1 MDQKYIRNFAILA
14 HIDHGKSTLA
24 DRFLDLTGAVEKRK
38 MQDQMLDTMSIERER
53 GITIKMQPVRM
64 VYRPSTDNLKRITN
78 SKISGSGG
86 HESSVMSHQLSNSEY
101 ILNLIDTPGH
111 VDFGYEVSRSLAA
124 VEGAI
129 LLVDATKGVQ
139 AQTLANLEQA
149 LMQGLVIIP
158 AVNKI
163 DLPHARPEEAAEEIS
178 KILGIAQSEILYISG
193 KTGKGV
199 PELLEKVVTMVPPP
213 KGDPKG
219 PLKALIFDSSY
230 DSYKGVV
237 ANIRVMDGSVKAHEV
252 VRFMM
257 ADAMSEVI
265 EAGVFRPQ
273 FESKDILETGEI
285 GYIATG
291 LKEINKVRVGD
302 TVTHESERAQGALVG
317 YKEPQR
323 VVFASFFPQSADGF
337 DMLRD
342 AFSKLRLNDASFYF
356 EPEQSDALG
365 RGFRCGFLGVLHLDI
380 IRERLSREYGIVPL
394 ITAPSVSYRIT
405 TRNQE
410 EYVIYSPSQIRDAGE
425 VLVISEPYAKV
436 EILTSAEYLGQVM
449 QLLNESRGISKETQY
464 VTAEKVLLRYEVPLA
479 EVVVDFYDRLKSA
492 TSGYASLNYEL
503 IGFVP
508 NDLVKMDV
516 LVAGDIVEP
525 FAQIV
530 PRADAVRRGKA
541 LVAKLKEVL
550 PRQLFAV
557 SIQAAIGGK
566 IIARED
572 ISAMRKDV
580 TGYLYGGDY
589 SRKKKLLEKQ
599 KKGKQKMKA
608 MGKVD
613 IPPDVYFKVLQRS

>member
-1 MDQKYIRNFAILA
+1 MDQKNIRNFCIIA

-24 DRFLDLTGAVEKRK
+24 DRFLDLTGSVEKRK
-38 MQDQMLDTMSIERER
+38 MQEQMLDTMSIERER

-64 VYRPSTDNLKRITN
+64 QWNF
-78 SKISGSGG
+78 GG
-86 HESSVMSHQLSNSEY
+86 ETYL
-101 ILNLIDTPGH
+101 LNLIDTPGH

-149 LMQGLVIIP
+149 LLQNLVIIP

-163 DLPHARPEEAAEEIS
+163 DLPHARPKEAAEEIS
-178 KILGIAQSEILYISG
+178 KILGISSDEILYISG

-199 PELLEKVVTMVPPP
+199 PELLERVVKMVPAP
-213 KGDPKG
+213 KGDSKA

-230 DSYKGVV
+230 DAYKGVV
-237 ANIRVMDGSVKAHEV
+237 ANIRIIDGSVKAHEV
-252 VRFMM
+252 VRFVM
-257 ADAMSEVI
+257 AGAASEVI

-273 FESKDILETGEI
+273 FEAKGILETGEI

-302 TVTHESERAQGALVG
+302 TVTHDDERTLDALAG

-337 DMLRD
+337 DVLRD

-380 IRERLSREYGIVPL
+380 IRERLTREYGIVPL

-405 TRNQE
+405 TRNGE
-410 EYVIYSPSQIRDAGE
+410 EYTVYSPSQIRDVGA
-425 VLVISEPYAKV
+425 VLTLAEPYAKV
-436 EILTSAEYLGQVM
+436 EILTSAIYLGQVM
-449 QLLNESRGISKETQY
+449 KLLNESRGISKETQY
-464 VTAEKVLLRYEVPLA
+464 VTDEKVLLRYEVPLA

-492 TSGYASLNYEL
+492 TSGYASLSYEM

-508 NDLVKMDV
+508 NDLVRMDI

-530 PRADAVRRGKA
+530 PRADVVRKGKA
-541 LVAKLKEVL
+541 LVSKLKEVL
-550 PRQLFAV
+550 PQQLFAV
-557 SIQAAIGGK
+557 SIQAAVGGK

-572 ISAMRKDV
+572 ISALRKDV

-608 MGKVD
+608 LGKVD
-613 IPPDVYFKVLQRS
+613 IPPDVYFKVLQR

>member
-1 MDQKYIRNFAILA
+1 MDQKHIRNFCIIA

-38 MQDQMLDTMSIERER
+38 MQEQMLDTMSIERER

-64 VYRPSTDNLKRITN
+64 IYK
-78 SKISGSGG
+78 SKVKSQKSKEEQAGQ
-86 HESSVMSHQLSNSEY
+86 EDLDFELY
-101 ILNLIDTPGH
+101 TLNLIDTPGH

-149 LMQGLVIIP
+149 LMQGLVVIP

-178 KILGIAQSEILYISG
+178 KILGISQNEILYISG
-193 KTGKGV
+193 KTGAGV
-199 PELLEKVVTMVPPP
+199 PELLEKVVKVIPPP

-237 ANIRVMDGSVKAHEV
+237 ANIRVVDGSVKAHEV

-257 ADAMSEVI
+257 ADATSEVI
-265 EAGVFRPQ
+265 EVGVFRPQ
-273 FESKDILETGEI
+273 FESTTILETGEI

-302 TVTHESERAQGALVG
+302 TVTHEQTQARTALAG

-342 AFSKLRLNDASFYF
+342 AFAKLRLNDASFYF

-405 TRNQE
+405 TRNKE
-410 EYVIYSPSQIRDAGE
+410 EYVIYSPSQIRDAGD
-425 VLVISEPYAKV
+425 VLTIAEPYAKV
-436 EILTSAEYLGQVM
+436 EILTSTEYLGQVM

-464 VTAEKVLLRYEVPLA
+464 VTTEKVLVRYEVPLA

-492 TSGYASLNYEL
+492 TSGYASLTYEL
-503 IGFVP
+503 IGFTP
-508 NDLVKMDV
+508 NDLVRMDI
-516 LVAGDIVEP
+516 LVAGDMMEP

-530 PRADAVRRGKA
+530 PRSEVVRRGKA

-557 SIQAAIGGK
+557 SIQAAVGGK